1 MKRTALLTLLN
12 LLFTAVVFCQQVNN
26 NAVEKT
32 YLQFD
37 KPYYAISDT
46 IYFKAYLT
54 LGAENKLSALSG
66 ILYAELIGPENKIV
80 RALRLQII
88 AGTASGDF
96 VLADTLKS
104 GSYRV
109 RAYTRWMRNE
119 EEDALFEKV
128 IPVGGIVPK
137 RIPEGGEISKTKSR
151 AIVSQTNKTDMQFLP
166 EGGSLIA
173 GNYSRIA
180 LKVVDP
186 NGLGKAA
193 KGVVTD
199 ETGGEVTKFETGHA
213 GMGSFTFVPKEG
225 KTYKAAITFAD
236 GSITT
241 VELPKAQAN
250 GYTLSLNNS
259 GPDTIRIRIAGGG
272 NSPMQKL
279 RLVAQACGKVY
290 YAVENDSENKYF
302 SVAIPKSKFPAGVV
316 QFTLLSSSG
325 EPLNERLAFIEN
337 FDKATLDLKPD
348 RQTYSS
354 RQKINIQFNAKNKD
368 NKPSAGSY
376 SVAVIDE
383 DKVPADSLNE
393 TNILTNLL
401 LTSDLKGNVEQP
413 NYYFNHP
420 SEKTRADLDNLL
432 LTQGYRHFTWKQLA
446 DTTAP
451 KFQAESSITISGTV
465 KRNNRP
471 VPGAQVKLFSKA
483 GGMFMLDTVTDV
495 NGKFAFRDLVF
506 ADSTKFVVQSTVKK
520 GQDEV
525 TLELDTT
532 QTPQLKI
539 RQIQSSD
546 ETLQAAEIAT
556 YLSGEKQFYEEQKKF
571 GINQHRILLKAVTVE
586 AKKDPPLI
594 PHSQNLNGS
603 GNADHILTSKDI
615 ERFVCA
621 RLADCL
627 QGVYGLQFKNGL
639 PRVGALIIDGNFV
652 DFDTFNDLHPEDIEG
667 IEILTPHS
675 HYNAIYGSRMAD
687 GGMIVTTKRGS
698 KERLYYRYAPGV
710 ITYMPKGLYKAREFY
725 SPQYD
730 NPHTNQKM
738 ADLRSTIYWNPSIIT
753 DKNGKASFSY
763 FNADGKG
770 TYRVVIEGIDADGN
784 LGRQVLKYK
793 VE

>member
-1 MKRTALLTLLN
+1 MKKTALLTLLS
-12 LLFTAVVFCQQVNN
+12 LLFAATVLCQQVSN

-37 KPYYAISDT
+37 KPYYAIGDT
-46 IYFKAYLT
+46 IYFKAYVT

-66 ILYAELIGPENKIV
+66 ILYAKLISPENKIA
-80 RALRLQII
+80 RALKLQII

-96 VLADTLKS
+96 VLTDTLKS

-109 RAYTRWMRNE
+109 RAYTQWMRNE
-119 EEDALFEKV
+119 GEDALFEKV
-128 IPVGGIVPK
+128 IPVGGTGPK
-137 RIPEGGEISKTKSR
+137 RIPESGEPSKTKNKTTSNQISKTD
-151 AIVSQTNKTDMQFLP
+151 IQFLP

-180 LKVVDP
+180 LKVVGP

-199 ETGGEVTKFETGHA
+199 ETGGEVTQFESGHA
-213 GMGSFTFVPKEG
+213 GMGSFTFVPRKG
-225 KTYKAAITFAD
+225 KAYKAAITFAD
-236 GSITT
+236 GTT
-241 VELPKAQAN
+241 TTMELPEAQAN
-250 GYTLSLNNS
+250 GYTFSLNNS
-259 GPDTIRIRIAGGG
+259 GPDTIGIRIAGGG
-272 NSPMQKL
+272 NSRMQKL

-302 SVAIPKSKFPAGVV
+302 SATVPKNKFPTGII
-316 QFTLLSSSG
+316 QFTLLSPTG

-337 FDKATLDLKPD
+337 SNKATLNLKTD
-348 RQTYSS
+348 RTAYSS
-354 RQKINIQFNAKNKD
+354 RQKINIQLNAKSKD
-368 NKPSAGSY
+368 NKPSTGSY

-413 NYYFNHP
+413 NYYFTNP

-432 LTQGYRHFTWKQLA
+432 LTQGYRHFTWKQMA

-451 KFQAESSITISGTV
+451 KFQPESSITISGTV
-465 KRNNRP
+465 KRNNKP
-471 VPGAQVKLFSKA
+471 VPGAQIKLFGKT
-483 GGMFMLDTVTDV
+483 GGLFMLDTVTDV
-495 NGKFAFRDLVF
+495 NGKFAFRDLIF
-506 ADSTKFVVQSTVKK
+506 ADSTKFVVQSKVKK

-532 QTPQLKI
+532 RAPQLKI
-539 RQIQSSD
+539 RQIESND
-546 ETLQAAEIAT
+546 GDLQTAEIAT
-556 YLSGEKQFYEEQKKF
+556 YLTSAKQFYEEQKKF
-571 GINQHRILLKAVTVE
+571 SINQHRILLKEITVE

-603 GNADHILTSKDI
+603 GNADHLLTAKDI
-615 ERFVCA
+615 ERLICA
-621 RLADCL
+621 RLGDCL
-627 QGVYGLQFKNGL
+627 QGVYNLHFKNGIPEIGVL
-639 PRVGALIIDGNFV
+639 VIDGNFV
-652 DFDTFNDLHPEDIEG
+652 DKDIFLQLNPDDIEG
-667 IEILTPHS
+667 IEIITS
-675 HYNAIYGSRMAD
+675 AHYGAIYGSRMAN
-687 GGMIVTTKRGS
+687 GGLIITTKPAR
-698 KERLYYRYAPGV
+698 RTDNLYYRYAPGV
-710 ITYMPKGLYKAREFY
+710 VTYMPKGFYKAREFY

-738 ADLRSTIYWNPSIIT
+738 ADLRSTIYWNPNIIT
-753 DKNGKASFSY
+753 DKDGKASFSY

-784 LGRQVLKYK
+784 LGRQVLRYK